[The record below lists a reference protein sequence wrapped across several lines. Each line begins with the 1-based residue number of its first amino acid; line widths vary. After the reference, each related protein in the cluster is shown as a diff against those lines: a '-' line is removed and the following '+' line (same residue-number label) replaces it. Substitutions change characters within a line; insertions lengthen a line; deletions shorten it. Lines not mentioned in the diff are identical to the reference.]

1 MVTDMDKGTYNT
13 VREREETMTKKERRR
28 RGRGALGLAAALAA
42 SLSLAVFAGPGIS
55 RAASETI
62 GLDDRG
68 RLGAADLRGLKGR
81 AVREAEGF
89 LYHSTRQIDALGAA
103 EGSMEFT
110 VRRTGEPGYNYYP
123 LAEFMASDGEQ
134 VLAVYLLW
142 RDIAGPEPRGSALY
156 VTSDK
161 NIVSPWGEWIPLGRA
176 VPRGGTVTLT
186 LTWGAGPEKNRVYV
200 DGAEVPAYLQGIP
213 KKSGRTTAS
222 GRTGFQ
228 KATARAQWLRV
239 PHGPTVAGMDD
250 ADLSF
255 TNDTEILGFVLHDRI
270 VVSGGDA
277 GPSDIAALY
286 HDAAAVAG
294 FSGKLVA
301 GDVMTVT
308 MEGTAGQAAAFD
320 VARLTDFRGDI
331 PVSWKGWGVYLE
343 EKTFFDEGEIDL
355 RDVDEYRVYLDTNPI
370 DVGAITEE
378 TPFVEALEV
387 EEQSYIAERLEPD
400 TPYYLAVM
408 AVMDD
413 GSFLP
418 VVSDPSGVGM
428 KEVEGSPGVYEGT
441 FAIGYKNRYPE
452 AVVVGRLGPGESAA
466 VFVNDES
473 FEVDPSLNIEVVAS
487 VEELKADEKSTSEIT
502 VTVTDANGDT
512 VPDHEVRFVLATT
525 SQYTGVVGGGAFANE
540 VGGTLERDFWGE
552 TSLFGQVTAT
562 YTAGFAA
569 KTAIVVARDMLSNDT
584 GVGYVKT
591 YINATAQLELEAVQ
605 QTAGKALGY
614 AIAVTSSDEWLTADG
629 ESEARITALV
639 TKDGIPVE
647 GHRVGFT
654 VSAGSGRIRT
664 IRGETGSNGKARAV
678 YTAGTK
684 IGVVLIRA
692 TDHTVGITG
701 TVQIELRSDAPA
713 KVAVTVTPE
722 VLPADGR
729 STADVAVVV
738 TDINDNPNEGIE
750 VEYAVAIGSGR
761 VRDVEP
767 VTDRNGESTAEY
779 VAGRLPGKVSI
790 EVTVRSTVPTEEEM
804 AAARDLA
811 VAVLDY
817 DFF

>member
-1 MVTDMDKGTYNT
+1 MLRKIFQVTLLSVLAMGLLGSGSATGALLLAEDFEGLTGGKSHP
-13 VREREETMTKKERRR
+13 RAKETPW
-28 RGRGALGLAAALAA
+28 GRGWKSKAGGDVEGESRDVMIFPAAGHIRADRGTVELD
-42 SLSLAVFAGPGIS
+42 VVRDN
-55 RAASETI
+55 RAAVETLFTI
-62 GLDDRG
+62 GSNEGGKVRVDIWWEGQGRNEWRGEAPYQGVPVLVIEGGDPRSG
-68 RLGAADLRGLKGR
+68 RLWFREQKLPITNTMYRTFKKG
-81 AVREAEGF
+81 
-89 LYHSTRQIDALGAA
+89 
-103 EGSMEFT
+103 
-110 VRRTGEPGYNYYP
+110 
-123 LAEFMASDGEQ
+123 
-134 VLAVYLLW
+134 
-142 RDIAGPEPRGSALY
+142 
-156 VTSDK
+156 
-161 NIVSPWGEWIPLGRA
+161 WIPLKGISKGRRFHLA
-176 VPRGGTVTLT
+176 FTWGENLSDCRIYLDGKELKASKEKPFGMKAAIEASSIISIGGHPSKNGEIVYDQATSVIKSVHIYDEPLNGADLYAHPERYRGGTS
-186 LTWGAGPEKNRVYV
+186 A
-200 DGAEVPAYLQGIP
+200 I
-213 KKSGRTTAS
+213 AS
-222 GRTGFQ
+222 L
-228 KATARAQWLRV
+228 A
-239 PHGPTVAGMDD
+239 
-250 ADLSF
+250 
-255 TNDTEILGFVLHDRI
+255 
-270 VVSGGDA
+270 
-277 GPSDIAALY
+277 
-286 HDAAAVAG
+286 HDAARVAG
-294 FSGKLVA
+294 FSGKIVA
-301 GDVMTVT
+301 GDEVTVT
-308 MEGTAGQAAAFD
+308 MEGTPGQEASFD
-320 VARLTDFRGDI
+320 VARLADFRGEIGID
-331 PVSWKGWGVYLE
+331 WKGWGVYLE
-343 EKTFFDEGEIDL
+343 DKTFFDEGEIDL
-355 RDVDEYRVYLDTNPI
+355 RDVDEYRVYLDTIPI
-370 DVGAITEE
+370 DAGAITGE

-387 EEQSYIAERLEPD
+387 QEQSYLAERLEPD

-408 AVMDD
+408 ALMDD

-418 VVSDPSGVGM
+418 VASDPSGIGM
-428 KEVEGSPGVYEGT
+428 QEVEGLPGVYEGT
-441 FAIGYKNRYPE
+441 FTVGYEDRYPE
-452 AVVVGRLGPGESAA
+452 AVVVGRLGSGDAA
-466 VFVNDES
+466 VALVSDES
-473 FEVDPSLNIEVVAS
+473 FEVDPALNIEVAAS

-525 SQYTGVVGGGAFANE
+525 SRYTGVVGGGAFAAE
-540 VGGTLERDFWGE
+540 VGGSLERDFWGE
-552 TSLFGQVTAT
+552 TGLFGQVTAT

-569 KTAIVVARDMLSNDT
+569 KTAIIVARDMLSNDT

-591 YINATAQLELEAVQ
+591 FINATAQLELEAVQ
-605 QTAGKALGY
+605 QIAGKALGY

-664 IRGETGSNGKARAV
+664 IRGETDSNGKARAV

-713 KVAVTVTPE
+713 KIALTVTPE

-738 TDINDNPNEGIE
+738 TDINDNPNEGVE
-750 VEYAVAIGSGR
+750 VEYVVAIGSGR

-767 VTDRNGESTAEY
+767 VTDRDGESSAEY

-790 EVTVRSTVPTEEEM
+790 EVTVRSAVPTEEEL